1 MSYTINF
8 TSGSKPTIL
17 VNDSTFNTT
26 SLPIILIGKSVLNWG
41 EIIQENYI
49 KILENFDNTTAP
61 LHPTTGML
69 WSDSSSV
76 TSRQLKLYDG
86 TSWKQV
92 SIINNGPL
100 PGTGLYMGQLWNYNT
115 NEYFW
120 NGTVWKKIDTD
131 SLPLTGGTVTGPIV
145 LNVSPTLSSHL
156 TNKLYVDNEIT
167 TKALLV
173 ASGGTVSGHISLSL
187 VPSSGNHLTN
197 KTYVDNALSTQY
209 SNVVTNFVMKS
220 GGTLTGFLT
229 LHSNP
234 TSNMHAVTKQYVDS
248 ALASVGTGLGYTPVN
263 KAGDTMTSFLTL
275 NANPTNNLHAATK
288 QYVDNNTLFLKLS
301 SGGTVTGGTIFSG
314 SVTVSGV
321 ASFTNATGTS
331 FTELPLCNVV
341 PTSDNQLVNKSYVDA
356 TCIVPGSTINNTIS
370 LNNTVNITSDY
381 NLITRIYGD
390 TRYVRLSGSG
400 TITGNLTLD
409 TGIHINNPNTPSN
422 NNHLVNK
429 LYVDTNFLQKTGGV
443 MTGNIEVSVAPTIDQ
458 HLANKLYVDTKV
470 ADGTIF
476 TGGTILNHLFINATF
491 TEPLSSSQVVTY
503 GYLINNFIH
512 RDPVTKATTFRE
524 KASYNSIYNN
534 TLTWAALSNND
545 IVTKS
550 VVNEALNDLVMVSG
564 DTMTGF
570 LTLHANPTNN
580 LHAATKEY
588 VDGFLPLTGGT
599 TTGKIV
605 YDSSLVISNNYDL
618 ITKKYADDNYV
629 SLSGDTMTGKI
640 VYDNSL
646 VISADYDLVT
656 KKYVTDT
663 FVPIAGGTV
672 TGKIVYDNSL
682 VISADYDL
690 VTKKYV
696 TDTFVPIAGG
706 TFSNNFTFS
715 GTVTLSGNTVF
726 STNLPQYTG
735 SSSPSVSTDLVT
747 KGYVDN
753 INTSFVPST
762 YNGLYSTDFINGIVG
777 TIFETNNNNGGTVSK
792 HNVNISGLYG
802 CVNLSTSTSAN
813 GGAEINDGTAVGIL
827 TNNNTYCLLQT
838 HIPILSTGTEEFK
851 LGFGLVSG
859 GSYKNASASPH
870 IMFIYDRTI
879 STNWLVSK
887 DGSVITTSVTVTAAT
902 NNIFKIYYDHA
913 SNACLMY
920 INGTLV
926 HTFSTVNI
934 TGNTYG
940 FQSFILKSVGTTSR
954 SLLID
959 KVLYGK
965 LTTVSSNWIL

>member
-1 MSYTINF
+1 MSSTINF

-100 PGTGLYMGQLWNYNT
+100 PGTGLYIGQLWNYNT

-173 ASGGTVSGHISLSL
+173 ASGGTVSGHISVSL
-187 VPSSGNHLTN
+187 VPDDGNHLTN

-209 SNVVTNFVMKS
+209 SNVVTNFVMIS

-248 ALASVGTGLGYTPVN
+248 VLASVGTGLGYTPVN
-263 KAGDTMTSFLTL
+263 RAGDTMTGFLTL

-341 PTSDNQLVNKSYVDA
+341 PTSGNQLVNKSYVDA
-356 TCIVPGSTINNTIS
+356 TCIVPGSTINSTIS

-390 TRYVRLSGSG
+390 TRYVRLSGSS

-443 MTGNIEVSVAPTIDQ
+443 MTGNIESSTAPTIDA
-458 HLANKLYVDTKV
+458 HLTNKLYVDTKV
-470 ADGTIF
+470 ASGTIF

-524 KASYNSIYNN
+524 KASYNSTYNN

-545 IVTKS
+545 VVTKS

-570 LTLHANPTNN
+570 LTLHADPTNN
-580 LHAATKEY
+580 SHAATKQY

-618 ITKKYADDNYV
+618 ITKKYADENYVSLLGDTMTGFLTLHADPTDNLHAATKQYVDGFLPLTGGTTTGKIVYDSSLIISNNYDLITKKYADDNYV
-629 SLSGDTMTGKI
+629 SLSGGT
-640 VYDNSL
+640 L
-646 VISADYDLVT
+646 VND
-656 KKYVTDT
+656 
-663 FVPIAGGTV
+663 
-672 TGKIVYDNSL
+672 
-682 VISADYDL
+682 
-690 VTKKYV
+690 
-696 TDTFVPIAGG
+696 
-706 TFSNNFTFS
+706 FTFS
-715 GTVTLSGNTVF
+715 GTVLFSDTL
-726 STNLPQYTG
+726 PRYTG
-735 SSSPSVSTDLVT
+735 VIVPTNDNDLVT
-747 KGYVDN
+747 KEYVDD
-753 INTSFVPST
+753 INTTFTPTT
-762 YNGLYSTDFINGIVG
+762 YNGMYHTDFINGIVG
-777 TIFETNNNNGGTVSK
+777 TIFDTNNNNGGTVSK
-792 HNVNISGLYG
+792 YTTNISGMYG
-802 CVNLSTSTSAN
+802 CVSLNTSTASN
-813 GGAEINDGTAVGIL
+813 GGAEINDGSSNGIL
-827 TNNNTYCLLQT
+827 TNNDTYCLVQAY
-838 HIPILSTGTEEFK
+838 IPILSTAVQEFTT
-851 LGFGLVSG
+851 GFGLVSG
-859 GSYKNASASPH
+859 GSYKNSTATPH
-870 IMFIYDRTI
+870 IIFLYDRTI
-879 STNWLVSK
+879 SSNWLISRN
-887 DGSVITTSVTVTAAT
+887 GTTFTTSVPVTADT
-902 NNIFKIYYDHA
+902 IDIFKIKYN
-913 SNACLMY
+913 NAANTIQLY
-920 INGTLV
+920 INGVLV
-926 HTFSTVNI
+926 HTYNTVNI
-934 TGNTYG
+934 SSNTYG
-940 FQSFILKSVGTTSR
+940 FQSFILKSVGTTAR
-954 SLLID
+954 ELLLD

-965 LTTVSSNWIL
+965 LTTVSSNWVL

>member
-26 SLPIILIGKSVLNWG
+26 SLPIILFGKSVLNWG

-49 KILENFDNTTAP
+49 KILENFDNATAP
-61 LHPTTGML
+61 PHPTKGML
-69 WSDSSSV
+69 WSDNSSV

-100 PGTGLYMGQLWNYNT
+100 PGTGLYIGQLWNYNT

-209 SNVVTNFVMKS
+209 SNVVTNFVMIS

-248 ALASVGTGLGYTPVN
+248 ALASVGTGLGYTPVS
-263 KAGDTMTSFLTL
+263 KTGDTMTGFLTL
-275 NANPTNNLHAATK
+275 NANPTNDLHAATK

-331 FTELPLCNVV
+331 FTELPLCDVV
-341 PTSDNQLVNKSYVDA
+341 PTSGNQLVNKSYVDA
-356 TCIVPGSTINNTIS
+356 TCIVPGSTIDNTIS

-390 TRYVRLSGSG
+390 TRYVRLSGSS

-409 TGIHINNPNTPSN
+409 TGVHINNPNNPTN
-422 NNHLVNK
+422 GNHLTNK
-429 LYVDTNFLQKTGGV
+429 NYVDTNFLSTSGGV
-443 MTGNIEVSVAPTIDQ
+443 MTGNIESSTAPTIDA
-458 HLANKLYVDTKV
+458 HLTNKLYVDTK
-470 ADGTIF
+470 AASGTIF

-512 RDPVTKATTFRE
+512 RDPITKLTTFRE
-524 KASYNSIYNN
+524 KASYDNTYNN

-545 IVTKS
+545 VVTKS

-570 LTLHANPTNN
+570 LTLHANPTDN
-580 LHAATKEY
+580 LHAATKQY
-588 VDGFLPLTGGT
+588 VDEFLPLTGGT
-599 TTGKIV
+599 TTGKII
-605 YDSSLVISNNYDL
+605 YDSSLTISNDYDL

-629 SLSGDTMTGKI
+629 SLSGGT
-640 VYDNSL
+640 L
-646 VISADYDLVT
+646 VND
-656 KKYVTDT
+656 
-663 FVPIAGGTV
+663 
-672 TGKIVYDNSL
+672 
-682 VISADYDL
+682 
-690 VTKKYV
+690 
-696 TDTFVPIAGG
+696 
-706 TFSNNFTFS
+706 FTFS
-715 GTVTLSGNTVF
+715 GTVLFSDTL
-726 STNLPQYTG
+726 PRYTG
-735 SSSPSVSTDLVT
+735 LIVPTNDNDLVT
-747 KGYVDN
+747 KEYVDD
-753 INTSFVPST
+753 INTTFIPST
-762 YNGLYSTDFINGIVG
+762 YNGMYHTDFINGIVG
-777 TIFETNNNNGGTVSK
+777 TIFNTNNNNGGTVSK
-792 HNVNISGLYG
+792 YTTNISGMYG
-802 CVNLSTSTSAN
+802 CVSLNTSTASN
-813 GGAEINDGTAVGIL
+813 GGAEINDGSSNGIL
-827 TNNNTYCLLQT
+827 TNNDTYCLVQAY
-838 HIPILSTGTEEFK
+838 IPILSTAVQEFTT
-851 LGFGLVSG
+851 GFGLVSG
-859 GSYKNASASPH
+859 GSYKDSTATHH
-870 IMFIYDRTI
+870 IIFLYNRTI
-879 STNWLVSK
+879 SSNWLISRN
-887 DGSVITTSVTVTAAT
+887 GTTFTTSIPVTADT
-902 NNIFKIYYDHA
+902 INIFKIKYNNIA
-913 SNACLMY
+913 NTIELY
-920 INGTLV
+920 IDGVLV
-926 HTFSTVNI
+926 HTYNTVNI
-934 TGNTYG
+934 SSNTYG
-940 FQSFILKSVGTTSR
+940 FQSFILKSVGTTAR
-954 SLLID
+954 ELLID

-965 LTTVSSNWIL
+965 LTTVSSNWVL